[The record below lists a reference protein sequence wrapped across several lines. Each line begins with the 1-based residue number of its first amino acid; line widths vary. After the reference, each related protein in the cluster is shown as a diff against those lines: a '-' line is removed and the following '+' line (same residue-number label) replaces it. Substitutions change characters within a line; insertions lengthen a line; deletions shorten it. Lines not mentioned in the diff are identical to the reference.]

1 MKGVYPIVIK
11 RTDNGYYVEI
21 PDFEIATQGNSV
33 ADSMQMARDAIG
45 LKGNGSYKNNQSNCK
60 DVHLKC
66 NHNVRILV
74 KELLES
80 WLWTY
85 GRNESSQ
92 VHNFG

>member
-1 MKGVYPIVIK
+1 MA
-11 RTDNGYYVEI
+11 DAVE
-21 PDFEIATQGNSV
+21 
-33 ADSMQMARDAIG
+33 MARDAIG

-66 NHNVRILV
+66 NYNVRILV
-74 KELLES
+74 KELLEL
-80 WLWTY
+80 WLWIY

>member
-1 MKGVYPIVIK
+1 MLIEVPDLEILTEGLGMA
-11 RTDNGYYVEI
+11 DAVE
-21 PDFEIATQGNSV
+21 
-33 ADSMQMARDAIG
+33 MARDAIGLKGITLEDAG

-66 NHNVRILV
+66 NYNVRILV
-74 KELLES
+74 KELLEL
-80 WLWTY
+80 WLWIY